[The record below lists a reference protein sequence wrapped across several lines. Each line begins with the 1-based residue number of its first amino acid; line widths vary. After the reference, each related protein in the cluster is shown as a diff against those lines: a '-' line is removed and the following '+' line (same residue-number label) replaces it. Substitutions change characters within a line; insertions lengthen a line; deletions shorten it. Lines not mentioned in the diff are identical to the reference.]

1 MQYTIHEDGEFRYI
15 EEGEG
20 HPIILLHGL
29 FGAMSN
35 WSGVIEH
42 FKTKAQVI
50 IPLLPL
56 YSLPLLNTT
65 VGGLARHVHDFV
77 EKRGYK
83 EPIFIGNS
91 LGGHVG
97 LVYALKYADP
107 GDIKALVLTGSSGLF
122 EDSMGGTYPRRGDY
136 EYIRRKTQETFYD
149 PEMTT
154 KELVDELYTI
164 VNSRDKVVRVLSMSK
179 SAIRYNLADELHKIT
194 VPVQLI
200 WGLNDTI
207 TPPHVCE
214 QFHSRF
220 PNSEMHFIDKCG
232 HAPMMERPAEFNA
245 LFEIFFK
252 KVLSGNEVEHSSNSI
267 AQA

>member
-1 MQYTIHEDGEFRYI
+1 MQYTIHEDGDFRYL

-20 HPIILLHGL
+20 HPVILLHGL
-29 FGAMSN
+29 FGMLSN
-35 WSGVIEH
+35 WAGVVEH
-42 FKTKAQVI
+42 FKDKAKVI
-50 IPLLPL
+50 LPILPL

-65 VGGLARHVHDFV
+65 VGGLAKHVHNFV
-77 EKRGYK
+77 EKMGYK

-136 EYIRRKTQETFYD
+136 EYIRRKTAETFYD
-149 PEMTT
+149 PAIAT
-154 KELVDELYTI
+154 KELVDELYTV

-214 QFHSRF
+214 QFHARF
-220 PNSEMHFIDKCG
+220 PHSEMHFIDKCG
-232 HAPMMERPAEFNA
+232 HVPMMEQPEQFND
-245 LFEIFFK
+245 LFEQFLN
-252 KVLSGNEVEHSSNSI
+252 KVLSKEAAPS
-267 AQA
+267 A